1 MGTNTLDPA
10 LLSLKVAELA
20 PANRNTALG
29 LIAAAGLLVA
39 TLTQPI
45 IGALSDRTRT
55 PLGRRVPYMIVG
67 TLLAVTFL
75 FVVALAPTIGV
86 LLLGVLAYQFGAN
99 TAQAPWQALLPDQ
112 LPASLRGAAS
122 GFKSLFEILGFILGR
137 RIAGYMVAQG
147 TPQSAVLA
155 ASVVLIA
162 TMLLTSL
169 AARYWRGKRS
179 PEGAGGDTHD
189 ELPGEGSPKS
199 AGGDRPDG
207 LSDLSSTEGA
217 APNEVSSEKA
227 SSIGEAS
234 HPGLSTFLQR
244 SNWPRGFGWWFVN
257 RSLFWAAVIALN
269 SFVIFYLEDVAGMTF
284 SEASRLFGDLSVV
297 LGVSLLI
304 ITIPAGRLSDK
315 LGRRPIILAACSVA
329 LAGNLLLLFARTR
342 PVLILGGA
350 ALGLA
355 TGVFLSASWALAT
368 DLVPRGMAARYLG
381 IANIATAGGSFI
393 ARLAGGALIDPINR
407 LTGTLEAGYLTLYS
421 LTLIA
426 FVVAAF
432 AVTRLDVGE
441 AHNST

>member
-122 GFKSLFEILGFILGR
+122 GLKSLFEILGFILGR

-162 TMLLTSL
+162 TMLLASL

-179 PEGAGGDTHD
+179 PEGAPRDA
-189 ELPGEGSPKS
+189 PGEV
-199 AGGDRPDG
+199 
-207 LSDLSSTEGA
+207 STEN
-217 APNEVSSEKA
+217 APGSGQENRLGFSA
-227 SSIGEAS
+227 
-234 HPGLSTFLQR
+234 FLR
-244 SNWPRGFGWWFVN
+244 PSNWPKGFGWWFVN
-257 RSLFWAAVIALN
+257 RSLFWAAIIALN

-421 LTLIA
+421 LTLVA

-432 AVTRLDVGE
+432 AVTRLDIGE
-441 AHNST
+441 TQNTT

>member
-1 MGTNTLDPA
+1 
-10 LLSLKVAELA
+10 
-20 PANRNTALG
+20 
-29 LIAAAGLLVA
+29 
-39 TLTQPI
+39 
-45 IGALSDRTRT
+45 
-55 PLGRRVPYMIVG
+55 MIVG

-155 ASVVLIA
+155 ASVALIA

-169 AARYWRGKRS
+169 AARYWRVKRS
-179 PEGAGGDTHD
+179 PEGAGGDPRD
-189 ELPGEGSPKS
+189 ELPGEGLPES
-199 AGGDRPDG
+199 AV
-207 LSDLSSTEGA
+207 SDHPNELTGQSSAEGA
-217 APNEVSSEKA
+217 ARDAPSEVAGENVLGSEQA
-227 SSIGEAS
+227 NQPSLTS
-234 HPGLSTFLQR
+234 FLQR

-421 LTLIA
+421 LTLVA

-432 AVTRLDVGE
+432 AVTRLDIGE
-441 AHNST
+441 TRNTT